1 MVYLLVAVILA
12 LRNCVVESRL
22 VALSPLKCKGSL
34 RGAGGEFV
42 PTVYLSRGKLEIIE
56 NAGGSGLSSAVLCD
70 VIPVP
75 LLNSRGESLVS
86 QLLKKTKKST
96 QFGFDPFST
105 DAILVNR
112 DAGLYDNLPYC
123 WRKDTNAKLELFNL
137 VQKSKGASAEG
148 NFLKA
153 VDSILESR
161 VTGIVIEL
169 RDQLTTDIVV
179 LGGAVVFSRNAA
191 ADDWKLS
198 ISNTEIPTTSSKD
211 DPAEVSEAMAC
222 IVECHMD
229 ELIAVSLLTG
239 LPIFMPKSL
248 FDSLAIDA
256 TLTNDD
262 DSGGSSEMS
271 ICGPTFRTAADRQQ
285 WREST
290 RGGNQGGYVSEASP
304 AWEIFDAKKF
314 LNMSPVEKRATLRAS
329 GVTSL
334 PRPRDGLDSLDR
346 ALLEKMDDAVRGEV
360 LRLKGR
366 EEGPSIQSPRQAVLK
381 SIGEALDMGDLD
393 KAKSLREEFMSMTAR
408 IADPTQAAG
417 SYDPYLD
424 QDDWYMAERR
434 RAMAP
439 KK

>member
-12 LRNCVVESRL
+12 LRSCVVESRL

-34 RGAGGEFV
+34 RGAGGELV
-42 PTVYLSRGKLEIIE
+42 PSVYLSRGKLEIIE
-56 NAGGSGLSSAVLCD
+56 NAEGSGSSSAVLCD

-86 QLLKKTKKST
+86 QLLKKNKKST
-96 QFGFDPFST
+96 QFGFDPFSA

-112 DAGLYDNLPYC
+112 DGGLYDNLPYC

-137 VQKSKGASAEG
+137 VQKSKGEG

-153 VDSILESR
+153 VDSILGSQ
-161 VTGIVIEL
+161 VTGILIEL

-179 LGGAVVFSRNAA
+179 LGGAVVFCRNAV
-191 ADDWKLS
+191 ADDWKMS
-198 ISNTEIPTTSSKD
+198 TSNTEIPTTSSKD
-211 DPAEVSEAMAC
+211 DPDEVSASSAC
-222 IVECHMD
+222 IIECHMD

-248 FDSLAIDA
+248 YDSLAIDA

-262 DSGGSSEMS
+262 NSGGSSEMS
-271 ICGPTFRTAADRQQ
+271 ICGPTFRTRADRQQ
-285 WREST
+285 YKEST
-290 RGGNQGGYVSEASP
+290 RGSKQSGYVSEASP

-314 LNMSPVEKRATLRAS
+314 INMSPVEKRATLRAS

-346 ALLEKMDDAVRGEV
+346 ALLEKMDEAVRGEV

-381 SIGEALDMGDLD
+381 SIGEALDMGDVE